1 MDAGKTLRIAAGLM
15 LAWAGAASAEL
26 AMSWGVAAAPRA
38 VGGDTFCASDNARNP
53 GYAPQTDWIGLNG
66 GEGFKPWKAEGS
78 LPGATRMVATD
89 GGFQFKAGEPAGE
102 MAMIRGLDTTAGL
115 DSGTFSV
122 TMWGAMGGADEPGD
136 FAGFAV
142 YGKDGGN
149 YSELFRWGVA
159 IMEGQAIPESF
170 AYSLDG
176 GTSYVSIHP
185 GSGYP
190 SGGVDYSLT
199 WALVEGGT
207 MQIGLSAA
215 DTSTGGAFFGDCAV
229 EVETADR
236 VMAIAAVLTESG
248 RYSGQGDGSEMQFDN
263 VTVTGHEPV
272 PAPAVPEPGTL
283 GLLAAGLAALLGRRA
298 ERRGQNG
305 SGGRELGT

>member
-1 MDAGKTLRIAAGLM
+1 
-15 LAWAGAASAEL
+15 
-26 AMSWGVAAAPRA
+26 MSWGVAAAPRA
-38 VGGDTFCASDNARNP
+38 VGGDTFSASDNARNP
-53 GYAPQTDWIGLNG
+53 GYAPQADWIDLNG

-142 YGKDGGN
+142 YGKDGGS

-170 AYSLDG
+170 AYSLAVRQCHRDG
-176 GTSYVSIHP
+176 ARARSRARGP
-185 GSGYP
+185 RAGPAGP
-190 SGGVDYSLT
+190 AGGG
-199 WALVEGGT
+199 AGGAAGAEGGT
-207 MQIGLSAA
+207 AWAKRTGRKGTWHLSFR
-215 DTSTGGAFFGDCAV
+215 G
-229 EVETADR
+229 EVVR
-236 VMAIAAVLTESG
+236 
-248 RYSGQGDGSEMQFDN
+248 
-263 VTVTGHEPV
+263 
-272 PAPAVPEPGTL
+272 
-283 GLLAAGLAALLGRRA
+283 
-298 ERRGQNG
+298 
-305 SGGRELGT
+305 